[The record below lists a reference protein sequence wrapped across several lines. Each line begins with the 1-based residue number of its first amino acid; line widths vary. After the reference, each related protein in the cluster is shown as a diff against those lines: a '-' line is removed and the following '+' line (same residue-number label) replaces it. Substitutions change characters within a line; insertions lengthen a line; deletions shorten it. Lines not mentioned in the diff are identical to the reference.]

1 MSAPTI
7 TTLGE
12 FLQAGQAEYKIFDIG
27 RCLTELSQDDF
38 AAIEHQ
44 QRPYPYPIA
53 RQAQLAIL
61 FQHKQHDQQPFIW
74 FLQFPLDERGL
85 LNLAA
90 RNQYLEYVVNA
101 LGHEITGEMT
111 EEQQKQLQQ
120 NPYLLTPN
128 EHQRAALHARVQRQ
142 LKLSPS
148 IHFETAEAYL
158 KHPKADIDWQQIGL
172 QGLHDCA
179 ARLEQLPELS
189 EAIAT
194 HFSTYP
200 KAVRQPLAVALEQQN
215 ITPRLRD
222 SLLEYVK
229 SNDALLCTDSL
240 RALASVAAHPRVQ
253 KSVNETIPDAN
264 ADQLVVVAARLWPVL
279 NNEHSLLGYLD
290 AIASLDNALFDALF
304 QDIIA
309 LPDIRP
315 LLLSI
320 LAQQKQSDAVGEA
333 LNRLKQQT
341 RSA

>member
-12 FLQAGQAEYKIFDIG
+12 FLQAGQANYKIFDIG
-27 RCLTELSQDDF
+27 RRLTELPRKEF
-38 AAIEHQ
+38 AEIEQQ

-61 FQHKQHDQQPFIW
+61 FQHEQEDQQPFIW

-90 RNQYLEYVVNA
+90 RNQYLEYVVSA
-101 LGHEITGEMT
+101 LGHEITGDMT

-120 NPYLLTPN
+120 NPYLLNPN

-142 LKLSPS
+142 EKLPPS

-158 KHPKADIDWQQIGL
+158 KHPDKGIEWQQIGL

-189 EAIAT
+189 DAIAT
-194 HFSTYP
+194 QFTNYP
-200 KAVRQPLAVALEQQN
+200 ETVRQPLAVALEQQH
-215 ITPRLRD
+215 ITPPIQNALLKNLE
-222 SLLEYVK
+222 SL
-229 SNDALLCTDSL
+229 DTQLCTDSL
-240 RALASVAAHPRVQ
+240 RALASAASHPRVQ
-253 KSVNETIPDAN
+253 KKVNELVPKAS
-264 ADQLVVVAARLWPVL
+264 ADQLVVITARLWPVL
-279 NNEHSLLGYLD
+279 CQEQNLLSYLD
-290 AIASLDNALFDALF
+290 AIAALDNTLFDALF

-309 LPDIRP
+309 LPNIRP
-315 LLLSI
+315 LMLSI
-320 LAQQKQSDAVGEA
+320 LARQKQSAAVSQA
-333 LNRLKQQT
+333 LSRLKQQT
-341 RSA
+341 KGV